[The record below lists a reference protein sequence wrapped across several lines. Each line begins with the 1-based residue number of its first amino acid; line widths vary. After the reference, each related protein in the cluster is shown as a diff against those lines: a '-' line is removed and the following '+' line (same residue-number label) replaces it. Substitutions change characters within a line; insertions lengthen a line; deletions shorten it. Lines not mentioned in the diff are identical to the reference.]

1 VIVLHGSSSK
11 KKKMQQ
17 SLNKTRQLMC
27 DIGRRIWQRGF
38 CAGNEGNHSVRLGD
52 DRFLCT
58 PSGMSKGFLEPD
70 DLVVVDHAGKGVFF
84 SSRGRTPTSEIKVH
98 LAIYESRQDVQA
110 VIHSHPPH
118 ATTFAIAGEPIP
130 TGIHPEAELFL
141 GPVPTAAY
149 ATPST
154 QAAAD
159 AVASVLEP
167 ATRAVVMANHG
178 VVTMSDSLTDAY
190 HKLEILDAYC
200 RLLLLARP
208 LGGGKPLSI
217 DELAELRSLRSKF
230 GQS

>member
-1 VIVLHGSSSK
+1 M
-11 KKKMQQ
+11 MQPPLRIIKEQ
-17 SLNKTRQLMC
+17 MC
-27 DIGRRIWQRGF
+27 EIGRRIWQRGF

-70 DLVVVDHAGKGVFF
+70 DLVVVDQDGQGVFF

-98 LAIYESRQDVQA
+98 LAIYSHRPDVQA

-118 ATTFAIAGEPIP
+118 ATAFAIAGEPIP
-130 TGIHPEAELFL
+130 QGIHPEAELFL
-141 GPVPTAAY
+141 GSVPTAPY
-149 ATPST
+149 ATPAT

-159 AVASVLEP
+159 TVASVLAP
-167 ATRAVVMANHG
+167 QTRAVVMASHG
-178 VVTMSDSLTDAY
+178 VVTFSDSLMDAY

-208 LGGGKPLSI
+208 LGGGKTLAPALL
-217 DELAELRSLRSKF
+217 DELNDLRRKF
-230 GQS
+230 GQE